1 MVRAE
6 PREEKFREFVAARS
20 PALLRLAYLVCGDPN
35 LAEDL
40 LQTALARTYLAWRR
54 LDGIDSL
61 EAYSRRVLLN
71 TATSWWR
78 RRWRGERPTGDL
90 PERPIG
96 DHSHQ
101 VVERDA
107 IWQLL
112 STLPARQRAVIVL
125 RYYED
130 LSEAEIAAQLG
141 MAPGTVKSYASR
153 ALTALRTQLS
163 PSPDP
168 PAVPPS
174 PPAPPSASLLSPPA
188 AAPAVAPLPSA
199 VPLCGPT
206 AEEAR

>member
-1 MVRAE
+1 MVQTER
-6 PREEKFREFVAARS
+6 REEKFREFVAARS
-20 PALLRLAYLVCGDPN
+20 PALLRLAYLVCGDRN

-78 RRWRGERPTGDL
+78 RRWWGERPTADL
-90 PERPIG
+90 PERPVG

-112 STLPARQRAVIVL
+112 GSLPARQRAVIVL

-130 LSEAEIAAQLG
+130 LSEAEIAVQLG

-153 ALTALRTQLS
+153 ALTALRTQLA
-163 PSPDP
+163 P
-168 PAVPPS
+168 PPGPPS
-174 PPAPPSASLLSPPA
+174 PATTVSSA

-199 VPLCGPT
+199 APLCGPT